1 MPLTVIYDDAK
12 RAVAERAALVSPTR
26 PGPCCGSRMERV
38 GGIHEDRGRRF
49 YYRRCARCGFT
60 VRHFLPVEE
69 GQQVERPRRRRVPVV

>member
-1 MPLTVIYDDAK
+1 
-12 RAVAERAALVSPTR
+12 
-26 PGPCCGSRMERV
+26 MERV